1 MNEIKNSDINIF
13 QKRTFRTKNDLNI
26 LGDCFSFN
34 YIQKCAECN
43 KLIDIENISKN
54 FKKMRKDIFWAKC
67 PFCNYIKPE
76 ITVIFI
82 SQRVED
88 ILPDFD
94 RGMILQN
101 GKIMFSGTKEEVL
114 TEENLKKVFG
124 IDIKLIKTENGR
136 LWSVIE

>member
-1 MNEIKNSDINIF
+1 MKNH
-13 QKRTFRTKNDLNI
+13 
-26 LGDCFSFN
+26 
-34 YIQKCAECN
+34 
-43 KLIDIENISKN
+43 
-54 FKKMRKDIFWAKC
+54 
-67 PFCNYIKPE
+67 PE